1 LPRAY
6 VLFSVSSGAE
16 DQVQKDLQ
24 DIEGVQEVYVSYGV
38 YDVIVK
44 INTDSMEKL
53 KELVSYRL
61 RKVDNIRSTLTL
73 ILFEE

>member
-1 LPRAY
+1 MPRAY